1 MGGIELA
8 KEIAAEKAG
17 IESYTLISYPKEEN
31 MLTMLLNQ
39 TKESYIEARMGKV
52 AGQFKNELNLI
63 YNLEQMNNLQARMPY
78 EIHLI
83 K

>member
-1 MGGIELA
+1 
-8 KEIAAEKAG
+8 
-17 IESYTLISYPKEEN
+17 
-31 MLTMLLNQ
+31 MLNMLLNQ
-39 TKESYIEARMGKV
+39 TKESYIDARIGKV